1 MVDNLIQKPQ
11 NNGRSRSIDITALG
25 DVANQSASTEKV
37 QKPVIM
43 QPVKAEI
50 LDIDL
55 RVQNQINTNKDDASK
70 KFHPCVLTIKTK
82 FNFLN
87 PETNK
92 EEEYVSR
99 DNYSGLRFFFKADD
113 YGNPILD
120 VNGEEQCERLWL
132 GDKSDLGKLLAKAQE
147 FDKSIVSYQDFFNFL
162 ASHKDC
168 MIKTEYRNNPSSGE
182 QTSKEIIQ
190 SFI

>member
-11 NNGRSRSIDITALG
+11 NGQSRSIDITALG
-25 DVANQSASTEKV
+25 DVANQSASTEV
-37 QKPVIM
+37 VTKPVLM
-43 QPVKAEI
+43 NPVKAEI

-55 RVQNQINTNKDDASK
+55 RVSNRITNNKDDVNK
-70 KFHPCVLTIKTK
+70 RFHPCVLAVKTK
-82 FNFLN
+82 FNYLN
-87 PETNK
+87 PETNA
-92 EEEYVSR
+92 EEEFVSR
-99 DNYSGLRFFFKADD
+99 DNYSGLRFYFKSDD
-113 YGNPILD
+113 FGNPILD

-132 GDKSDLGKLLAKAQE
+132 GDKSDLGKLLNKAQE
-147 FDKSIVSYQDFFNFL
+147 YDKSIVSYQDFFNFL
-162 ASHKDC
+162 ATHKDC